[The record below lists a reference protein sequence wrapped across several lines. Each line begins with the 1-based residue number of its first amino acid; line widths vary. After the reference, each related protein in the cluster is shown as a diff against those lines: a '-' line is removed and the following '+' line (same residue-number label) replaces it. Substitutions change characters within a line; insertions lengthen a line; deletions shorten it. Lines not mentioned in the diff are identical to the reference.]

1 MPAIILLA
9 LVAVVVLSV
18 FGFVVHALFSPWL
31 LVAAIAVVAWIKFG
45 PRRSR
50 R

>member
-1 MPAIILLA
+1 MPAIILLVLA
-9 LVAVVVLSV
+9 GIVALSV

-31 LVAAIAVVAWIKFG
+31 LVVAIAVVAWIKFG